1 MGQGGTV
8 SPTGGAAS
16 GVSGAGA
23 NPQNGGVGGATPTGG
38 VSGTGVGGTDAGTTG
53 LGGAGGVTPTGG
65 GAGTPGGAGS
75 AGAGGGMGGTS
86 GNAGIAGTA
95 GTAGTTQCP
104 LRPQGWAAIPG
115 AGFNGPTTGGC
126 DATPVTVNS
135 LSALNTALTGFQA
148 KVIRVEGTITGT
160 VQMTANTTLEG
171 VSGGRINGSIQ
182 IDGDI
187 NVIVRNLVVVGN
199 NCSDASNCEDGADAI
214 AINGASHHVWV
225 DHCDISNGSDGNLD
239 VVDASDFVTISWT
252 KFSYSGTSRDH
263 RYSNLIGDDDNATAD
278 AGKLGVT
285 YHHCWWADRVQE
297 RMPRVRYGRV
307 HLFNNLWTAS
317 GNEQCV
323 QLGTN
328 GNIRMEN
335 NVFIGVDNPINT
347 TDYNPGSGS
356 VSQTG
361 NVYASTSGSTATR
374 GTAWTPSSITGYTYT
389 LEPTSGLET
398 AVRNGARPQ

>member
-16 GVSGAGA
+16 GASGAGA
-23 NPQNGGVGGATPTGG
+23 NPPTGGATATGG
-38 VSGTGVGGTDAGTTG
+38 VSGSGVGGTDAGT
-53 LGGAGGVTPTGG
+53 GGIGGVGGTLPTGG
-65 GAGTPGGAGS
+65 DAGTAPGGAGAAGS
-75 AGAGGGMGGTS
+75 AGTGGGMGGTS
-86 GNAGIAGTA
+86 GTAGTA

-104 LRPQGWAAIPG
+104 LRPVGWAAIPG
-115 AGFNGPTTGGC
+115 GGFNAPTTGGC
-126 DATPVTVNS
+126 NATPVTVNS

-171 VSGGRINGSIQ
+171 ASGARINGSIQ
-182 IDGDI
+182 IDNDI
-187 NVIVRNLVVVGN
+187 NVIVRNLIVVGN

-214 AINGASHHVWV
+214 SINGGSHHVWV

-239 VVDASDFVTISWT
+239 VVDASDFVTVSWT
-252 KFSYSGTSRDH
+252 KFSYSGTSRTH
-263 RYSNLIGDDDNATAD
+263 RYSNLVGDDDNATAD

-307 HLFNNLWTAS
+307 HLFNNLWTSS
-317 GNEQCV
+317 GNDQCV

-335 NVFIGVDNPINT
+335 NVFIGVTNPINS
-347 TDYNPGSGS
+347 TDYNPGSGA
-356 VSQTG
+356 V
-361 NVYASTSGSTATR
+361 TATGTVTMSTTGSSANR
-374 GTAWTPSSITGYTYT
+374 GTAWTPTSITGYTYT

-398 AVRNGARPQ
+398 AIRNGARPQ